1 MLTSTNFLVGVA
13 VGAVGYHV
21 WMKYQGKKGKA

>member
-21 WMKYQGKKGKA
+21 WMRYSAKKKGA